1 MKGWTI
7 FILISI
13 NQMKIVPEELWCAA
27 DPVRK
32 MDPMP
37 VPMVISTEQPKPIRI
52 NLWGSWNE
60 MPSDNVNWFLLAGT
74 LSSREITRFMPNLV
88 RSREINDVQ
97 SECLACLLTSERC
110 MHRFKSACK
119 NARTNARTPVCLG
132 AFECNRFFGWF
143 KEKNLAQNRSLTNSG
158 SMNNNNNK
166 RGVRDVFFL
175 IEQHNRGMRPDGL
188 NLCVLKTLNCI
199 FTTFWTLLAN

>member
-110 MHRFKSACK
+110 MHRF
-119 NARTNARTPVCLG
+119 NPHARTHAQTHAHLSVLVHLNVTDFSVGLKKKILHKIGVWPTVAQWIIIIIKEV
-132 AFECNRFFGWF
+132 FEMFFF
-143 KEKNLAQNRSLTNSG
+143 
-158 SMNNNNNK
+158 
-166 RGVRDVFFL
+166 
-175 IEQHNRGMRPDGL
+175 
-188 NLCVLKTLNCI
+188 
-199 FTTFWTLLAN
+199 